1 MKLPNALTE
10 NRVTQ
15 LIRAE
20 LKRWHR
26 KNPSTGGGASALD
39 DLTDVTVATPLDE
52 QVLEYNGS
60 NWVNVTPSNQ
70 IDGGAA
76 ASVYTVPQNIDGGS
90 A

>member
-26 KNPSTGGGASALD
+26 KNPSTGGGANALD
-39 DLTDVTVATPLDE
+39 DLTDVTVSAAQENQLL
-52 QVLEYNGS
+52 QYNGS
-60 NWVNVTPSNQ
+60 TWVNTDPSQ
-70 IDGGAA
+70 FIDGGFAA
-76 ASVYTVPQNIDGGS
+76 AVYTTSQNIDGGT

>member
-1 MKLPNALTE
+1 MNIPNALTE

-39 DLTDVTVATPLDE
+39 DLTDVNVSSPTTDQHLV
-52 QVLEYNGS
+52 YNGS
-60 NWVNVTPSNQ
+60 AWVNQDDDAN

-76 ASVYTVPQNIDGGS
+76 YTTYLTSQNYDGGT